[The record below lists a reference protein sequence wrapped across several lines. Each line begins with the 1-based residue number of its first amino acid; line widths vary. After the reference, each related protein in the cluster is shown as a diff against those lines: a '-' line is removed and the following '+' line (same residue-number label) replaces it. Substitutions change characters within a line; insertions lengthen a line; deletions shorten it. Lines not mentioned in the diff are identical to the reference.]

1 MTLLIKEIETSPDA
15 ERLQR
20 LMSSVLL
27 QNKVYGFFRAIFLW
41 VLLTGAV
48 LAGIVV
54 LEYCFHFESWLRAL
68 GLILWLTISSL
79 AFIFLFKPIN
89 RSSLTA
95 TQLALQMEGIDPRL
109 KDSLASAIYFLEQS
123 KSIEGA
129 STELVVKGISDAFEK
144 VVLADVFFKVQVR
157 WVGISFLVSGA
168 FSFAM
173 LLVFLGCMPFSGVA
187 VSRIVFPFENI
198 AWPTLTQIEM
208 VAPKPKVGKN
218 ETLRI
223 AARIKGKIPQQATV
237 LLNCDGV
244 LHSKLIADIQTNE
257 GNVSELVGKIDVSA
271 IGRDFTLQIF
281 AGDAASDVYQI
292 TVLAPPV
299 FLDMEGNPSP
309 TVTCMPP
316 FYAGLPS
323 PLKVSPG
330 TSQLDVPLGS
340 NLVFKGVADRSL
352 KSARLEFQPENKE
365 ILPGVVCS
373 LLSSS
378 DWWPTLV
385 LLPIAKTV
393 VPETSIPLDLLKTGF
408 SISFVPIASGIYSVV
423 IEDESDLYAIRS
435 FDLQVRADPSPLVKI
450 DSSLTGGGYLQLFPD
465 AEVAL
470 KVSAEDVLYGL
481 NNVGIEFKGARDG
494 LKSSVVDFWNQ
505 ALFDKNG
512 ARSKPVNNLLV
523 ERVVKLKD
531 LRNAEGSS
539 FKAGDRFSFRFVAN
553 DHDDILP
560 LKPRGGSEWVE
571 IQIVD
576 RNGIELLLEKAQE
589 KARQELLKVRD
600 VQRKATKDTQF
611 ALDEIKSR
619 EAGIQKAMEAVQS
632 AEQGQ
637 KNVGERLGE
646 KDSGIL
652 GGLEKIKKLAEANK
666 LKSSASLSRLNE
678 LGKEIKKIEEGELV
692 QAELQ
697 LSEASKRLESADAGK
712 ELEKEKL
719 TAALEKSLKKQQ
731 EIEKGLEGLLKN
743 LEPWAGLTEMRSD
756 AREALLELEEL
767 KRKLED
773 TQKQE
778 PSALGKKIDELNSM
792 QKEKIEGLS
801 LQQNKAAQ
809 KAQTLI
815 DKMNKSTQE
824 KKGLDES
831 VAKNIKDALE
841 LPDVKELKTNLRS
854 VKEEIESNRLTDAS
868 KSQAKAVE
876 GVREI
881 LDKLEENPREM
892 NQKLAKKLRD
902 VQKQLEEMRQEMQT
916 LRKKRDE
923 AQKIKNEEQ
932 KNEALKKNNAEM
944 EKLASKMEEMAKT
957 LSRLKNENEDGN
969 LEDSAKE
976 LRRIVQEPQGNPG
989 VNPEFN
995 PLDKAQEK
1003 LQREIQDVQQLAKET
1018 EEKLQRERLEK
1029 IAESI
1034 KLLSERQEALLKE
1047 SERFDLLLN
1056 EKGAW
1061 TRAQI
1066 LSLAGFA
1073 RSQTGLSEETELVA
1087 SRDLDGLPVFM
1098 KIIGMAGRSMR
1109 NAAKL
1114 SERNSRTQT
1123 KGPPLSE
1130 KVVPAQKEALQRL
1143 MQFQNALKEEMGQI
1157 ALAAKAKDNE
1167 AEEKQG
1173 KNTEEGK
1180 PTQAG
1185 LGTQDRKPPSI
1196 AQLKL
1201 LRNLQ
1206 SELYDRTEQ
1215 LSAKF
1220 PDSKK
1225 MPEDSR
1231 REMLNLQKDQ
1241 REVGELLEI
1250 LLEFNRK
1257 NTPLG
1262 DLQ

>member
-1 MTLLIKEIETSPDA
+1 MTLILKEIEASPDA

-41 VLLTGAV
+41 VLLTIA
-48 LAGIVV
+48 LLSGIVV
-54 LEYCFHFESWLRAL
+54 LEYCFHFESWVRAL
-68 GLILWLTISSL
+68 GLVLLLTISSL
-79 AFIFLFKPIN
+79 AFILLFKPVN

-95 TQLALQMEGIDPRL
+95 TQLALQMEGIDPQL
-109 KDSLASAIYFLEQS
+109 KDSLASAIYFLDQS

-129 STELVVKGISDAFEK
+129 SAELVVKSIGDAFDK
-144 VVLADVFFKVQVR
+144 VMLADVFFKVHVR
-157 WVGISFLVSGA
+157 WVGVSFLVSGA
-168 FSFAM
+168 FSVAM
-173 LLVFLGCMPFSGVA
+173 LLVFLGYMPFSGVA
-187 VSRIVFPFENI
+187 LARVIFPFENI

-223 AARIKGKIPQQATV
+223 AARIKGKIPKQATV
-237 LLNCDGV
+237 LIDCDGA

-257 GNVSELVGKIDVSA
+257 GNVSELTGKIDVSA

-292 TVLAPPV
+292 RVLAPPV
-299 FLDMEGNPSP
+299 FLDTDGNPSP
-309 TVTCMPP
+309 TVTCLPP

-330 TSQLDVPLGS
+330 TLQFDVPLGS
-340 NLVFKGVADRSL
+340 NVVFKGIADRSL
-352 KSARLEFQPENKE
+352 KSARLEFQPENKD
-365 ILPGVVCS
+365 ILPGVVSS

-378 DWWPTLV
+378 DRWAALI
-385 LLPIAKTV
+385 LLPVAKAV
-393 VPETSIPLDLLKTGF
+393 FAETSIPLDTMNTGF
-408 SISFVPIASGIYSVV
+408 SISFAPVASGIYSVV

-450 DSSLTGGGYLQLFPD
+450 DSSLVGGGYLQLFPD

-470 KVSAEDVLYGL
+470 KVTAEDVLYGL
-481 NNVGIEFKGARDG
+481 NNLGVEFRGARDA
-494 LKSSVVDFWNQ
+494 LKASVVDFWNQ

-512 ARSKPVNNLLV
+512 VRAKPVNNLVL

-531 LRNAEGSS
+531 LKNTDGSS
-539 FKAGDRFSFRFVAN
+539 FKAGDRFSFRFVAS

-611 ALDEIKSR
+611 ALSEIKSK
-619 EAGIQKAMEAVQS
+619 EIGIQKAMEAVQS

-646 KDSGIL
+646 KESGIL
-652 GGLEKIKKLAEANK
+652 GGLEKMKKLAEANK
-666 LKSSASLSRLNE
+666 LKSSTSLSRLNE
-678 LGKEIKKIEEGELV
+678 LGKEIKKIEEGDLA

-719 TAALEKSLKKQQ
+719 TAALEKSLNKQQ
-731 EIEKGLEGLLKN
+731 DIEKSLEGLLKN

-756 AREALLELEEL
+756 ARETLLELEEL

-773 TQKQE
+773 NQKQD
-778 PSALGKKIDELNSM
+778 PSASGKKIDELTPM

-801 LQQNKAAQ
+801 LQQNKVAQ
-809 KAQTLI
+809 KAQNLI
-815 DKMNKSTQE
+815 DKMNKSSEE
-824 KKGLDES
+824 KKGIDES
-831 VAKNIKDALE
+831 IAKNIKDALE
-841 LPDVKELKTNLRS
+841 LPDVKDLKNNLRS
-854 VKEEIESNRLTDAS
+854 AREEIESNRMTEAS
-868 KSQAKAVE
+868 KSQSKAVE

-881 LDKLEENPREM
+881 LEKLEENPREM
-892 NQKLAKKLRD
+892 NQKLAKKLRE
-902 VQKQLEEMRQEMQT
+902 VQNQLEEMKQEMQT
-916 LRKKRDE
+916 LRKKRNE
-923 AQKIKNEEQ
+923 AQKIKNDAQ
-932 KNEALKKNNAEM
+932 KKEALGRNNAEM

-957 LSRLKNENEDGN
+957 LSRLKNENESGN

-976 LRRIVQEPQGNPG
+976 LRRITQEPQGNPDL
-989 VNPEFN
+989 NPEFN
-995 PLDKAQEK
+995 PLDKVQEK

-1066 LSLAGFA
+1066 LSLTGFA
-1073 RSQTGLSEETELVA
+1073 RSQTGLAEETELVA

-1098 KIIGMAGRSMR
+1098 KTIGMAGRSMR

-1114 SERNSRTQT
+1114 SERNARTQT

-1143 MQFQNALKEEMGQI
+1143 MQFQNALKDEIGQI
-1157 ALAAKAKDNE
+1157 ASAAKDDE
-1167 AEEKQG
+1167 PEEKQA
-1173 KNTEEGK
+1173 KNAGEGK

-1185 LGTQDRKPPSI
+1185 GGVQDRKPSSI

-1206 SELYDRTEQ
+1206 AELYDRTEQ

-1241 REVGELLEI
+1241 REIGELLEI

>member
-1 MTLLIKEIETSPDA
+1 MTLLIKEIEASPDA

-20 LMSSVLL
+20 LMASILL

-41 VLLTGAV
+41 ALFSSLI
-48 LAGIVV
+48 LSSLVV
-54 LEYCFHFESWLRAL
+54 LEYHFHLDSWLRAVSL
-68 GLILWLTISSL
+68 VLWLASSTF
-79 AFIFLFKPIN
+79 AFLFLFKPIN
-89 RSSLTA
+89 RCSLTA
-95 TQLALQMEGIDPRL
+95 TQLALQMEGIDPQL
-109 KDSLASAIYFLEQS
+109 KDSLASAIYFLEQN
-123 KSIEGA
+123 KTMEGA
-129 STELVVKGISDAFEK
+129 SAELVVKAIADAFDK
-144 VVLADVFFKVQVR
+144 VMLADVFFKVHVR
-157 WVGISFLVSGA
+157 WVGVSFLVSGA
-168 FSFAM
+168 FLFTM
-173 LLVFLGCMPFSGVA
+173 LLVFLGYMPFSGVA
-187 VSRIVFPFENI
+187 LARVVLPYENI
-198 AWPTLTQIEM
+198 AWPTLTQIEV

-223 AARIKGKIPQQATV
+223 VARIKGKIPQQATV
-237 LLNCDGV
+237 LVHCEGA
-244 LHSKLIADIQTNE
+244 LHSKLIADIQTND
-257 GNVSELVGKIDVSA
+257 GNVSELTGKIDVSA
-271 IGRDFTLQIF
+271 IGRDFVLQIF
-281 AGDAASDVYQI
+281 AGDAVSDVYQI

-299 FLDMEGNPSP
+299 FLDIEGNPSP
-309 TVTCMPP
+309 KVTCLPP
-316 FYAGLPS
+316 MYTGLPS
-323 PLKVSPG
+323 PLKISPG

-340 NLVFKGVADRSL
+340 NLVFKGLADRSL
-352 KSARLEFQPENKE
+352 KSARLEFQPENKDL
-365 ILPGVVCS
+365 LPGIVGALFS
-373 LLSSS
+373 TSDQWAALL
-378 DWWPTLV
+378 
-385 LLPIAKTV
+385 LLPIAKV
-393 VPETSIPLDLLKTGF
+393 SAAETAISLDTLNTGF
-408 SISFVPIASGIYSVV
+408 EILFTPIASGIYSVV
-423 IEDESDLYAIRS
+423 IEDESDLFAIRS
-435 FDLQVRADPSPLVKI
+435 FDLQVRADPSPLVKM
-450 DSSLTGGGYLQLFPD
+450 DSSLANSGYLQLFSE

-470 KVSAEDVLYGL
+470 KISAEDLLYGL
-481 NNVGIEFKGARDG
+481 NTVGIEFKGAQDAFKNSG
-494 LKSSVVDFWNQ
+494 ADFWNQ
-505 ALFDKNG
+505 TLVDKNG
-512 ARSKPVNNLLV
+512 IRTKPVNNLLLDH
-523 ERVVKLKD
+523 VVKLKD
-531 LRNAEGSS
+531 LKNANGSS
-539 FKAGDRFSFRFVAN
+539 FKAGDRFSFRYVAS

-560 LKPRGGSEWVE
+560 LKPRGGSEWLE

-576 RNGIELLLEKAQE
+576 RNGIELSLEKAQE

-600 VQRKATKDTQF
+600 VQRKATKDTRF
-611 ALDEIKSR
+611 ALDQIKSK
-619 EAGIQKAMEAVQS
+619 EEGVQKAMEAVQS

-637 KNVGERLGE
+637 KNVSERLGE
-646 KDSGIL
+646 KESGIL
-652 GGLEKIKKLAEANK
+652 GSIEKIKKLAEANK

-678 LGKEIKKIEEGELV
+678 LGKEIKKIEEGELA

-712 ELEKEKL
+712 GLEKEKL
-719 TAALEKSLKKQQ
+719 TAALEKSLKNQQ
-731 EIEKGLEGLLKN
+731 EVEKSLDGLLKN
-743 LEPWAGLTEMRSD
+743 LEPWAGLAEMRSD
-756 AREALLELEEL
+756 ARETLLELEDL

-773 TQKQE
+773 TQKQD
-778 PSALGKKIDELNSM
+778 PSALGKKADELTPM
-792 QKEKIEGLS
+792 QKEKIENLS
-801 LQQNKAAQ
+801 AQQNKVAQ
-809 KAQTLI
+809 KAMNLV

-824 KKGLDES
+824 KKGLEES

-841 LPDVKELKTNLRS
+841 LPDVKELKNNLRS
-854 VKEEIESNRLTDAS
+854 AKEEIESNRLTDAS

-876 GVREI
+876 GVQE
-881 LDKLEENPREM
+881 LLEKLEENPREM
-892 NQKLAKKLRD
+892 NQKLAKKLRE
-902 VQKQLEEMRQEMQT
+902 VQKQLEEMKQEMQT

-923 AQKIKNEEQ
+923 AQKIKNEDQ
-932 KNEALKKNNAEM
+932 KKDALRKNNDEM

-957 LSRLKNENEDGN
+957 LSRLKNENEGGN

-976 LRRIVQEPQGNPG
+976 LRRIAQDPQENPG
-989 VNPEFN
+989 VNPEVN

-1034 KLLSERQEALLKE
+1034 KLLSERQESLVKE
-1047 SERFDLLLN
+1047 SERFDILLN

-1066 LSLAGFA
+1066 LSLTGFA
-1073 RSQTGLSEETELVA
+1073 RSQNGLAEETELVA

-1098 KIIGMAGRSMR
+1098 KTIGMAGRSMR

-1143 MQFQNALKEEMGQI
+1143 MQFQNALKEEISQLASAGKENEPEDKQEKNPDEAKQI
-1157 ALAAKAKDNE
+1157 QSVGGA
-1167 AEEKQG
+1167 
-1173 KNTEEGK
+1173 
-1180 PTQAG
+1180 
-1185 LGTQDRKPPSI
+1185 QDRKPPSI

-1206 SELYDRTEQ
+1206 AELYDRTEQ
-1215 LSAKF
+1215 LSTKF

-1257 NTPLG
+1257 NAPQG